1 MNNLQFRDG
10 LPDALVDEK
19 RFFALRGR
27 DKEAVPDDWNNPDNW
42 KYLEDIP
49 EDQYFGFAIGNNTD
63 YLFID
68 CDHVRDP
75 ETGALVPWVN
85 DALKRILA
93 HSSTYSEVSMS
104 GTGGHLICDL
114 GDFAD
119 YFERESNS
127 YNQIIIQM
135 DPEEYRR
142 LPKEEKEKVPK
153 IELFY
158 HAEGRYVYLTG
169 RHKKLVQVAKNEDS
183 ASIFSELLEI
193 RKEFHARYGKKT
205 YSEDSSG
212 RILID
217 DITRARVLE
226 ALPYISA
233 NDRET
238 WVTVGIALSNC
249 GFDFEL
255 WDLWSRFT
263 DQRTGEL
270 CDKYNQEETPKIWK
284 SFKNTKS
291 HWNAGTIIKLAKANG
306 YIIRQDGLEPKDY
319 TDLGQA
325 EIFIQEYG
333 NIVRYSQ
340 ATNFLVFDGKRWEE
354 DPLKAQRLS
363 QELTGRQL
371 EEVKGLLSKARKSQ
385 DELIEGEQDPE
396 EIKRAGMAV
405 KRCEKYRKYILTRR
419 ASAKI
424 KATLSEVAPGVQI
437 DVKALDVDGYLLNTP
452 GGTIDLRSGA
462 IRAHRAE
469 DHCTKITAVAPSTKG
484 EDTWR
489 EFLDRL
495 TVGDA
500 ELSRYLQEIAGTC
513 AIGHVKREELII
525 ATGSG
530 GNGKS
535 TFFNLLFKVLGDY
548 SGMLSAETLT
558 TNSRKNKS
566 PEYAEL
572 RGKRMIVSAE
582 LEEGNRLDTSIV
594 KKLCSTDPIMA
605 EKKFKDPFVF
615 IPSHHV
621 ILYTNF
627 LPKIG
632 TNDTGTWD
640 RLVVVPFK
648 ARFRGQ
654 AGEIKDYASY
664 LFQECGGAVLSWII
678 EGARRVISQGFMVQM
693 PDCVKDAIEE
703 YKLQS
708 DWMQEFISEC
718 CVCDK
723 RSMERGGDLYAE
735 YRAYC
740 LKSGEYTRSSVD
752 FSRALEGAGYIGIK
766 RKTGKVYRG
775 LRLKTTA
782 DRLAE
787 LREG

>member
-1 MNNLQFRDG
+1 MTELTLHTANYRERASNTLYPNSVKIGSLEDLKDAVRNDHIAAQMRNNRRANDNFISADCIMMDLDNTHSEDPEDWVTIDDVSDTFEDVAFYFIESRNHMKVKQKSNKDG
-10 LPDALVDEK
+10 SITYFQARPKYHLYFPLGCEVDADKYETIATGMEMMFPYFDQGADDVAHFFFGVESPEGGFIDGNQTIDKVVRPVEKERPQQGTSPEIGARAEQEKSYKWLVRWADMCSLKLGKGYRINSKNHPDAICICVRCPWENEHSMTG
-19 RFFALRGR
+19 AEN
-27 DKEAVPDDWNNPDNW
+27 EAVIIIE
-42 KYLEDIP
+42 LTG
-49 EDQYFGFAIGNNTD
+49 QFGF
-63 YLFID
+63 L
-68 CDHVRDP
+68 CR
-75 ETGALVPWVN
+75 
-85 DALKRILA
+85 
-93 HSSTYSEVSMS
+93 HSH
-104 GTGGHLICDL
+104 GHLY
-114 GDFAD
+114 GWKDFKKKVEEEAGI
-119 YFERESNS
+119 ER
-127 YNQIIIQM
+127 
-135 DPEEYRR
+135 
-142 LPKEEKEKVPK
+142 
-153 IELFY
+153 
-158 HAEGRYVYLTG
+158 T
-169 RHKKLVQVAKNEDS
+169 
-183 ASIFSELLEI
+183 
-193 RKEFHARYGKKT
+193 
-205 YSEDSSG
+205 
-212 RILID
+212 
-217 DITRARVLE
+217 
-226 ALPYISA
+226 
-233 NDRET
+233 
-238 WVTVGIALSNC
+238 
-249 GFDFEL
+249 
-255 WDLWSRFT
+255 
-263 DQRTGEL
+263 
-270 CDKYNQEETPKIWK
+270 
-284 SFKNTKS
+284 
-291 HWNAGTIIKLAKANG
+291 
-306 YIIRQDGLEPKDY
+306 LEPDDY

-437 DVKALDVDGYLLNTP
+437 DVKALDADGYLLNTP
-452 GGTIDLRSGA
+452 VGTVDLRTGQ

-678 EGARRVISQGFMVQM
+678 EGARRVISKGFMVQM

-708 DWMQEFISEC
+708 DWLHEFISEC

-723 RSMERGGDLYAE
+723 RYTEGGGTLYAE

-740 LKSGEYTRSSVD
+740 LKSGEYIRSNVD
-752 FSRALEGAGYIGIK
+752 FSRALEGAGYIGRK
-766 RKTGKVYRG
+766 RNTGKVYRG